1 MTDVLGRAPRR
12 SDARSNR
19 TRILATA
26 RQKLR
31 DNPEESLDTIAQA
44 AGVARRTLYGH
55 FSSRQALI
63 AALTQEAGRA
73 LQQAFAAAR
82 IPDAGPLEAMARM
95 ALAAWS
101 VGDRYR
107 MLISLGRRDPGEA
120 EIRATLAPAREE
132 AIATVRRG
140 QEEGVFADHVPA
152 PVLARA
158 LEALMLALAD
168 ENAVSTWADPT
179 GEAAAAA
186 LLVAAGV
193 TPEVAALRVRDV
205 LPGTGQA
212 MACPPAGAR
221 SRLGA
226 DDRPGASAAS
236 RPSAHGH

>member
-1 MTDVLGRAPRR
+1 MTDVLGRTPQRH
-12 SDARSNR
+12 DARSNR

-26 RQKLR
+26 RQELG
-31 DNPEESLDTIAQA
+31 DNPDASLETIAQA

-55 FSSRQALI
+55 FSSRLALI
-63 AALTQEAGRA
+63 AALTQEAGRT

-82 IPDAGPLEAMARM
+82 SPGADPLEAMARM
-95 ALAAWS
+95 ALAAWV

-107 MLISLGRRDPGEA
+107 LLISLGRRDLGVA
-120 EIRATLAPAREE
+120 AIRATLTPAREE

-168 ENAVSTWADPT
+168 ENAASTWADPT
-179 GEAAAAA
+179 GEAAATM

-193 TPEVAALRVRDV
+193 TPQVAALRVRDV
-205 LPGTGQA
+205 MYESEGMHGVPTA
-212 MACPPAGAR
+212 AR
-221 SRLGA
+221 SARA
-226 DDRPGASAAS
+226 C
-236 RPSAHGH
+236 